1 MITIDALRICDG
13 ERTPL
18 DGVTMLLTANAVHGI
33 EGEGRS
39 ELLRAVYGLAV
50 PESGSVTSGGHP
62 LRRRDM
68 AYLEAEPR
76 FWPGLTAG
84 DCLGLVRRYHPAS
97 DPAPLLR
104 RLPVPPATE
113 AAALPPNERKRLA
126 LILLLMQ
133 RKRVL
138 LLDEPFCGLDAES
151 VFVVQQLILQL
162 GCEGR
167 TLLIAADSLAL
178 LDGICDDLYV
188 LGGAPGVHSARYA
201 TDGHDFAA
209 NNRLLLKN
217 LEGAENRRA
226 RFRTVIS
233 LLLGGEEHLFEGI
246 VEGRI
251 IDREAGHE
259 GFGYDPLFV
268 PDGYTKT
275 FAEMTTEEKNAV
287 SHRARAVRK
296 LAAYLHSTER

>member
-1 MITIDALRICDG
+1 MITIDALRVRDG

-33 EGEGRS
+33 AGEGRS

-104 RLPVPPATE
+104 RLPVPPAAE

-126 LILLLMQ
+126 LVLLLLNP
-133 RKRVL
+133 KRVL
-138 LLDEPFCGLDAES
+138 LLDEPFRGLDVES
-151 VFVVQQLILQL
+151 AFMLRQLILQL
-162 GCEGR
+162 GSHGARRRPAGGAGRHLRRFLRARRRGRPRPLR
-167 TLLIAADSLAL
+167 TLRIRS
-178 LDGICDDLYV
+178 
-188 LGGAPGVHSARYA
+188 GGPGSGRFGDCGKMS
-201 TDGHDFAA
+201 TFT
-209 NNRLLLKN
+209 KN
-217 LEGAENRRA
+217 
-226 RFRTVIS
+226 S
-233 LLLGGEEHLFEGI
+233 M
-246 VEGRI
+246 
-251 IDREAGHE
+251 
-259 GFGYDPLFV
+259 P
-268 PDGYTKT
+268 
-275 FAEMTTEEKNAV
+275 
-287 SHRARAVRK
+287 
-296 LAAYLHSTER
+296 

>member
-1 MITIDALRICDG
+1 MITIDALRVRDG

-33 EGEGRS
+33 AGEGRS
-39 ELLRAVYGLAV
+39 VLLRAVYGLAV

-104 RLPVPPATE
+104 RLPVPPAAE
-113 AAALPPNERKRLA
+113 AASMPPNERKRLA

-151 VFVVQQLILQL
+151 AFMLRQLILQL
-162 GCEGR
+162 GSEGR
-167 TLLIAADSLAL
+167 TVLVAARLAE
-178 LDGICDDLYV
+178 LDGICDDFYV
-188 LGGAPGVHSARYA
+188 LGGGGVRGRY
-201 TDGHDFAA
+201 
-209 NNRLLLKN
+209 
-217 LEGAENRRA
+217 
-226 RFRTVIS
+226 
-233 LLLGGEEHLFEGI
+233 EHYEF
-246 VEGRI
+246 
-251 IDREAGHE
+251 
-259 GFGYDPLFV
+259 
-268 PDGYTKT
+268 
-275 FAEMTTEEKNAV
+275 
-287 SHRARAVRK
+287 ARAVRE
-296 LAAYLHSTER
+296 AAASGIAEK

>member
-1 MITIDALRICDG
+1 MITIDALRVRDR

-33 EGEGRS
+33 AGEGRS

-104 RLPVPPATE
+104 RLPVPP
-113 AAALPPNERKRLA
+113 NERKRLA

-167 TLLIAADSLAL
+167 TLLVAADSLAL

-188 LGGAPGVHSARYA
+188 LGGGQVQGRYE
-201 TDGHDFAA
+201 HYEFQ
-209 NNRLLLKN
+209 
-217 LEGAENRRA
+217 RA
-226 RFRTVIS
+226 I
-233 LLLGGEEHLFEGI
+233 
-246 VEGRI
+246 
-251 IDREAGHE
+251 REAGSAA
-259 GFGYDPLFV
+259 GFP
-268 PDGYTKT
+268 K
-275 FAEMTTEEKNAV
+275 K
-287 SHRARAVRK
+287 
-296 LAAYLHSTER
+296 

>member
-1 MITIDALRICDG
+1 MITIDALRVRDG

-33 EGEGRS
+33 AGEGRS

-104 RLPVPPATE
+104 RLPVPPAAE
-113 AAALPPNERKRLA
+113 AAALPPNE
-126 LILLLMQ
+126 

-167 TLLIAADSLAL
+167 TLLVAADSLAL

-188 LGGAPGVHSARYA
+188 LGGGQVQGRYE
-201 TDGHDFAA
+201 HYEFQ
-209 NNRLLLKN
+209 
-217 LEGAENRRA
+217 RA
-226 RFRTVIS
+226 I
-233 LLLGGEEHLFEGI
+233 
-246 VEGRI
+246 
-251 IDREAGHE
+251 REAGSAA
-259 GFGYDPLFV
+259 GFP
-268 PDGYTKT
+268 K
-275 FAEMTTEEKNAV
+275 K
-287 SHRARAVRK
+287 
-296 LAAYLHSTER
+296 

>member
-1 MITIDALRICDG
+1 MITIDALRVRDG

-33 EGEGRS
+33 AGEGRS

-104 RLPVPPATE
+104 RLPVPPAAE

-126 LILLLMQ
+126 LVLLLLNP
-133 RKRVL
+133 KRVL
-138 LLDEPFCGLDAES
+138 LLDEPFRGLDVES
-151 VFVVQQLILQL
+151 AFMLRQLILQL
-162 GCEGR
+162 GSEGR
-167 TLLIAADSLAL
+167 TVLVAARLAE
-178 LDGICDDLYV
+178 LDGICDDFYV
-188 LGGAPGVHSARYA
+188 LGGGGVRGRY
-201 TDGHDFAA
+201 
-209 NNRLLLKN
+209 
-217 LEGAENRRA
+217 
-226 RFRTVIS
+226 
-233 LLLGGEEHLFEGI
+233 EHYEF
-246 VEGRI
+246 
-251 IDREAGHE
+251 
-259 GFGYDPLFV
+259 
-268 PDGYTKT
+268 
-275 FAEMTTEEKNAV
+275 
-287 SHRARAVRK
+287 ARAVREAGS
-296 LAAYLHSTER
+296 AAGFPKK